1 MERMQNVL
9 IDTAMV
15 SVKALACSSVNSGV
29 FETSSRNLSAE
40 NEPAALSSCWAA
52 EPLTSGDFLTEV
64 WAPVQEGMVAAVSL
78 EHLVET
84 FGWLLQGFSFGALL
98 YFYLLVAGVHSQD
111 FPSPFPALPHLLS
124 YLLSA
129 LHPTLQLLSSS
140 LHQPSSLFEL
150 FFRSPPSLH
159 HLSHLRAW
167 RCLGSKPARRQVQAR
182 GNANAESSSV
192 FSSKLRLGCLPL
204 QSKAWKGQLQIRIC
218 STNCSSNGKHA
229 KDIKWWS
236 GNSSIP
242 LDDPD
247 RGKSLAAQATP
258 TWTSFRCF
266 DTLEFSHSFNRIT
279 WNDPLFQLWLSLTVG
294 GISGLPGLRLFGLSL
309 SHPYCDLPSSLNS
322 NGGNDDHHGI
332 RHDLPSSSSSS
343 PLATA
348 IMAIR
353 VIRRTAAIACSV
365 DTTRCS
371 AGRFFSFST
380 SLISTAMVPYHAAQ
394 SRPGLVPQW
403 TVVCS
408 RRPLETSLLKTNQQ
422 TLVLLSGRTVDLRW
436 LPNRGL
442 GSSSGAYVGSG
453 VVGTPGRDFGVATLG
468 LFYTFSTC
476 CWGPLSRL
484 SLTSST
490 FQSPIGSSP
499 NAAASVL
506 ILASACRISSAPCSS
521 SSFVALLLCIIPVIS
536 EPGGAW
542 AQSLLVGR
550 CRQGATLMQKT
561 PQCFPP
567 IWDSGA
573 FPYDQKLERCSCRAG
588 YVQLQLKWN
597 TCKRHQMVKWQFINS
612 RYNIL

>member
-247 RGKSLAAQATP
+247 RGKSLRGLRSAALTHWSSLILSTASPGMIPFSSFGFPWLLGRFRDFRDWGSSVSPCLILTATFQAA
-258 TWTSFRCF
+258 WTA
-266 DTLEFSHSFNRIT
+266 TVATMTIT
-279 WNDPLFQLWLSLTVG
+279 VYATTFHLPRLLHPWPPPSWRSEWSGEQLQSPAQLIQPAVLLAGSSLFPPPWLVQPWCLIMQLSQG
-294 GISGLPGLRLFGLSL
+294 PGLFLSEQWCVRDVL
-309 SHPYCDLPSSLNS
+309 SK
-322 NGGNDDHHGI
+322 
-332 RHDLPSSSSSS
+332 
-343 PLATA
+343 PLCWK
-348 IMAIR
+348 
-353 VIRRTAAIACSV
+353 RT
-365 DTTRCS
+365 
-371 AGRFFSFST
+371 
-380 SLISTAMVPYHAAQ
+380 
-394 SRPGLVPQW
+394 
-403 TVVCS
+403 
-408 RRPLETSLLKTNQQ
+408 
-422 TLVLLSGRTVDLRW
+422 
-436 LPNRGL
+436 
-442 GSSSGAYVGSG
+442 
-453 VVGTPGRDFGVATLG
+453 
-468 LFYTFSTC
+468 
-476 CWGPLSRL
+476 SRL
-484 SLTSST
+484 SSCWAAEPLTSGDFLT
-490 FQSPIGSSP
+490 EVWAPVQERML
-499 NAAASVL
+499 AAV
-506 ILASACRISSAPCSS
+506 
-521 SSFVALLLCIIPVIS
+521 
-536 EPGGAW
+536 
-542 AQSLLVGR
+542 SLEHLVE
-550 CRQGATLMQKT
+550 TL
-561 PQCFPP
+561 
-567 IWDSGA
+567 G
-573 FPYDQKLERCSCRAG
+573 
-588 YVQLQLKWN
+588 
-597 TCKRHQMVKWQFINS
+597 
-612 RYNIL
+612 